1 MICFKGTQYPKDVIL
16 SAVFFYVRYAVSYRD
31 LEEIMAAR
39 GVNVDHTTL
48 TRWTIRQAPLIAEE
62 AKKKKPSVS
71 GSWPMDDTYIKGKGR
86 WVYLYRAVDTLS
98 NTIDFMLSE
107 KRDEAA
113 ATAFFKQAID
123 KNGMPEKVVIDK
135 SGSNNAGIETAHMI
149 RKGQLTNNLKPAHEQ
164 FMALAG

>member
-1 MICFKGTQYPKDVIL
+1 MSFFPLL
-16 SAVFFYVRYAVSYRD
+16 SFVRYAGSYRD
-31 LEEIMAAR
+31 LEEIMAER

-48 TRWTIRQAPLIAEE
+48 NRWTVRYAPLIAEE

-71 GSWPMDDTYIKGKGR
+71 GSWPMDETYIKVKGR

-113 ATAFFKQAID
+113 ETAFFKQAID
-123 KNGMPEKVVIDK
+123 NNGMPEKESSIRVVRI
-135 SGSNNAGIETAHMI
+135 MPV
-149 RKGQLTNNLKPAHEQ
+149 LKTS
-164 FMALAG
+164 MLYSS